1 MRRDIPISDIIRE
14 LQKFPESAKIVI
26 DTVKEVQIVGFVLK
40 RKDNNNKQISEIIVP
55 KADQKVS

>member
-1 MRRDIPISDIIRE
+1 MRRDISISDIIRE

>member
-1 MRRDIPISDIIRE
+1 MRRDTPISEIIRE
-14 LQKFPESAKIVI
+14 LQKLPESAKIVV
-26 DTVKEVQIVGFVLK
+26 DTKNEVQVVGFVLK